1 VKDKALGSRIKAMMS
16 TPALVACGDTSL
28 KQLGA
33 LFEGASLV
41 VANDTG
47 SMHIAVSVGAPVIA
61 LFGPTDPALTGPYG
75 EGSYRVISRQESC
88 DVPCY
93 DLLCKDNRCM
103 AAISVEDVLSASD
116 EIFGKKL

>member
-1 VKDKALGSRIKAMMS
+1 MMN
-16 TPALVACGDTSL
+16 TPSIVSCGDTSL

-33 LFEGASLV
+33 LFESASLV

-61 LFGPTDPALTGPYG
+61 LFGPTDPEITGPYG
-75 EGSYRVISRQESC
+75 EGSYRVITKQESC

-93 DLLCKDNRCM
+93 DLLCKNNRCM
-103 AAISVEDVLSASD
+103 AAISVDDVLKVAG
-116 EIFGKKL
+116 EMFGKVL